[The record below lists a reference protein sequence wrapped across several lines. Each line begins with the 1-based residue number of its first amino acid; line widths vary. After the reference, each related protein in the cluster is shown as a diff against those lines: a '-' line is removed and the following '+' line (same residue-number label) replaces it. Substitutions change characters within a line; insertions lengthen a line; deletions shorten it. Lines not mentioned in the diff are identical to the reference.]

1 MLADV
6 GMVKTYL
13 KSAHVNDLGFAWTGP
28 PCCRRFLHNGARA
41 GGSKVSS
48 VYCTASLPCRRFL
61 VSVLT
66 TVQE

>member
-1 MLADV
+1 
-6 GMVKTYL
+6 MVRELQLTEKNKNKNKT
-13 KSAHVNDLGFAWTGP
+13 KHGKRR
-28 PCCRRFLHNGARA
+28 RRFLHDGAHVR
-41 GGSKVSS
+41 GSKISS